1 MKYTT
6 TAISLL
12 LTALPCAAADF
23 FLKNGDKDMRTT
35 RMFNSLISA
44 AILSAGLIGVL
55 IPSASAEVRL
65 PRLLSDNMV
74 LQRDLPIPIWGW
86 AGPNEKV
93 TVRLGKSSASTT
105 AAADGQWSVK
115 LPKLAAGGPYQM
127 TVAGA
132 NTLTLSNILIGEVW
146 VCSGQSN
153 MEKPIGPHPGQQP
166 CVNYEKE
173 IAAADYPQ
181 IRLMEVPP
189 ESSHVPVADV
199 TNAEWLVCTPQNIV
213 VKRGGGHGY
222 SACAYFFG
230 RELHKELKVP
240 IGLIAASVGGIPCE
254 HFTPPSGDRWLG
266 MIHPL
271 TPYGIRG
278 VIWYQGES
286 NLGSSHAYC
295 MTYFEKMKTLITGWR
310 QAWGNNDFPFLFVQV
325 ALSKYNDDV
334 EMAPYLWEAQTATLA
349 LTNTGMVV
357 THDISSYPDCHAT
370 NKQEVGRRLALWA
383 LSNTYGKKNLVY
395 SGPIYKSMEVTGGPG
410 PAKIRIHFD
419 STGGGLAS
427 RDGKPLDHFT
437 IAGEDKKFVEAKA
450 AIDGKSVLVWS
461 DAVAIP
467 LAVRFGWRQD
477 ADPNLINKEGLP
489 APCFR
494 SDKWN

>member
-1 MKYTT
+1 MNPHDRTDLCHTGINRKHVRLCIF
-6 TAISLL
+6 AALL
-12 LTALPCAAADF
+12 LAQ
-23 FLKNGDKDMRTT
+23 
-35 RMFNSLISA
+35 I
-44 AILSAGLIGVL
+44 
-55 IPSASAEVRL
+55 ASADVRL
-65 PRLLSDNMV
+65 PHLLGDNMV

-93 TVRLGKSSASTT
+93 TVRLGNSSASTT

-286 NLGSSHAYC
+286 NLGSGHAYC

-310 QAWGNNDFPFLFVQV
+310 TAWNQGDFPFLFVQV

-410 PAKIRIHFD
+410 PAKIRIQFD

-477 ADPNLINKEGLP
+477 ADPNLMNKEGLP
-489 APCFR
+489 ACCFR
-494 SDKWN
+494 TDKWN

>member
-1 MKYTT
+1 M
-6 TAISLL
+6 
-12 LTALPCAAADF
+12 
-23 FLKNGDKDMRTT
+23 N
-35 RMFNSLISA
+35 
-44 AILSAGLIGVL
+44 ILSINKTLGAALLSLGMIMCLM
-55 IPSASAEVRL
+55 SSTAYAEVRL

-74 LQRDLPIPIWGW
+74 LQRDRPIPIWGW
-86 AGPNEKV
+86 AKPDEKV
-93 TVRLGKSSASTT
+93 TVSLGMSSAS
-105 AAADGQWSVK
+105 AIAGANGQWSIK
-115 LPKLAAGGPYQM
+115 LPKLPAGGPYQL
-127 TVAGA
+127 TVAGM
-132 NTLTLSNILIGEVW
+132 NTLTLTNVLIGEVW
-146 VCSGQSN
+146 LCSGQSN
-153 MEKPIGPHPGQQP
+153 MEKPIGIHPGQQP
-166 CVNYEKE
+166 CLNYEKE
-173 IAAADYPQ
+173 IASADYPQ

-189 ESSHVPVADV
+189 ANPQTPSDDIPSAQ
-199 TNAEWLVCTPQNIV
+199 WLVCTPQNIV

-266 MIHPL
+266 MINPL

-334 EMAPYLWEAQTATLA
+334 EMAPYLWEAQTATLDVP
-349 LTNTGMVV
+349 NTGMVV

-383 LSNTYGKKNLVY
+383 LAKTYGKSRLAY
-395 SGPIYKSMEVTGGPG
+395 SGPIYKSMAVTTGPG
-410 PAKIRIHFD
+410 PAKIRIQFD
-419 STGGGLAS
+419 YTGSGLAS
-427 RDGKPLDHFT
+427 RDGKPLDLFT

-450 AIDGKSVLVWS
+450 SIDGKSVVVWS
-461 DAVAIP
+461 DAVAKPI
-467 LAVRFGWRQD
+467 AVRFGWRQD
-477 ADPNLINKEGLP
+477 ADPNLMNKEGLP
-489 APCFR
+489 ASCFR
-494 SDKWN
+494 TDKWN